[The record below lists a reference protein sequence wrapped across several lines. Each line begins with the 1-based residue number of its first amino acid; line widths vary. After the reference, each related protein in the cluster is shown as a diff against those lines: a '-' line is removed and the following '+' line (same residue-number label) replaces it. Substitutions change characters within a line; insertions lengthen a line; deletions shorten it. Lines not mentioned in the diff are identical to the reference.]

1 MSKMCRFP
9 REMHRCILTGKRVRQ
24 NAKKRERDSCGPLRS
39 APWRAESKQATDG
52 HACSSR
58 RRPSHNGTSAPRA
71 TRLPPWC
78 PAARQSP
85 WCAAAR
91 QPPPSVVRSRK
102 AAASLRHC
110 ASATRQQRSANTA
123 HVRFSKIAPWEAR
136 LAGGGRKPQAK
147 TVRNA
152 NFTSKARRKALRAA
166 GQQECGANAT
176 AAADESAADEST
188 ADAVLAELAHGTE
201 RQVFARLARH
211 DQGGQGGR

>member
-1 MSKMCRFP
+1 MLLSSTTFAQRYERSPC
-9 REMHRCILTGKRVRQ
+9 
-24 NAKKRERDSCGPLRS
+24 NAPS
-39 APWRAESKQATDG
+39 ALVP
-52 HACSSR
+52 SR
-58 RRPSHNGTSAPRA
+58 TAVA
-71 TRLPPWC
+71 
-78 PAARQSP
+78 
-85 WCAAAR
+85 
-91 QPPPSVVRSRK
+91 VVRSRK

>member
-1 MSKMCRFP
+1 MFANEDVHILVAHATEMWKAKRRCRK
-9 REMHRCILTGKRVRQ
+9 RRILHRSYTY
-24 NAKKRERDSCGPLRS
+24 
-39 APWRAESKQATDG
+39 RAGYS
-52 HACSSR
+52 
-58 RRPSHNGTSAPRA
+58 
-71 TRLPPWC
+71 WC

-152 NFTSKARRKALRAA
+152 NFSSKARRKALRA
-166 GQQECGANAT
+166 GQQECAT
-176 AAADESAADEST
+176 AAADESPAVAASNPASMTPSPPLST
-188 ADAVLAELAHGTE
+188 RAPPSSRECLPAC
-201 RQVFARLARH
+201 
-211 DQGGQGGR
+211 